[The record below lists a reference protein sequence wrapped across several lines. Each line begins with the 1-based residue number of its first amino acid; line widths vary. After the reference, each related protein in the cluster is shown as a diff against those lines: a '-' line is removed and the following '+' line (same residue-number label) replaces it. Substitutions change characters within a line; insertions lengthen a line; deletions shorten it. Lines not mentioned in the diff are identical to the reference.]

1 MRSAAQWRKCMNI
14 YQAKNGIYTYRKR
27 VEVGLEDAYREET
40 GNSQPFFKRSLKT
53 RDSKAAANM
62 AIAVEMEYTM
72 LMQRLRHRAHLSPDT
87 LRKAHL
93 SLRVGGVLRS
103 NKVKLDLEVIQELKQ
118 KIEQELELYRLKL
131 KSTDDL
137 SETVKTKYGL
147 QRKKSMP
154 LKDYYQHLQNTSR
167 ILGVYERMF
176 TEQDLDVS
184 SELAKTRHHMQM
196 SKLGF
201 VDTMV
206 EELQAYRQQTP
217 QQIADQ
223 VVPAGTS
230 PKFSEAVERW
240 KEKNHPSESSYKEW
254 SYTAKRFIELNGDL
268 RVAAIKDEH
277 VVTFRDAMLKIPSRL
292 PRKYMVMP
300 LDKLLAC
307 AEKGEFST
315 LKPRSS
321 NTVRKMVVGISTIL
335 QVMVDDG
342 YIMRNPAQK
351 KAPKSTDDGSS
362 RPPFEFD
369 ELHQIFSSGHY
380 KSHFW
385 NSDVQDKPS
394 RYWAPLIALFTGCR
408 AGEIAQLMLRDIRN
422 EDGIDYISINNDS
435 EKRIKTKSA
444 ARDIPIHEMLLK
456 MGFMTYVEQLRKK
469 GETQLFPDLNLNRQK
484 ISGAISS
491 AFGRYCKSLGLKKDG
506 KSFHSFRDNFSDAC
520 VNAGIDDRT
529 TDRLLGHAMQGA
541 KKHYGKGLWLETSR
555 RLVNSLYIERIK
567 PQHLYYAKSTE
578 KLDLIS
584 TPNPK

>member
-1 MRSAAQWRKCMNI
+1 MRSANQWRKRMNI

-27 VEVGLEDAYREET
+27 VEVGLEDSYREET

-53 RDSKAAANM
+53 RDPKAAANM
-62 AIAVEMEYTM
+62 AVAVEMEYNM

-87 LRKAHL
+87 LRRAHL
-93 SLRVGGVLRS
+93 SLRVGGILRS

-118 KIEQELELYRLKL
+118 QIEKELELHKL
-131 KSTDDL
+131 KIESTDDL

-154 LKDYYQHLQNTSR
+154 LDDYCQHLQNASR

-176 TEQDLDVS
+176 TEQGLDVS
-184 SELAKTRHHMQM
+184 SEMTKTRRYMQM

-201 VDTMV
+201 VDTMM

-217 QQIADQ
+217 QQIADH
-223 VVPAGTS
+223 VVPAGSS
-230 PKFSEAVERW
+230 PKLTEALERW

-254 SYTAKRFIELNGDL
+254 SYTVKRFIELHGDL

-300 LDKLLAC
+300 LDKLVAC
-307 AEKGEFST
+307 AAKGEFSSMQ
-315 LKPRSS
+315 PRSS

-342 YIMRNPAQK
+342 YIIRNPAQK

-380 KSHFW
+380 QSHFW

-408 AGEIAQLMLRDIRN
+408 AGEIAQLMLTDIRK
-422 EDGIDYISINNDS
+422 EDGIDYFSINSDS

-469 GETQLFPDLNLNRQK
+469 GETQLFPDLNLGRQK
-484 ISGAISS
+484 VSGAISKDFS
-491 AFGRYCKSLGLKKDG
+491 RYCESLGLKKDG

-520 VNAGIDDRT
+520 VNAGLDDRT

-541 KKHYGKGLWLETSR
+541 KKHYGKGLWLSSAKK
-555 RLVNSLYIERIK
+555 LINLLYHEKIEAS
-567 PQHLYYAKSTE
+567 HLCYTARDK
-578 KLDLIS
+578 
-584 TPNPK
+584 